1 VLGLTAL
8 AVLVRV
14 LIIAHSGG
22 GEDLRMYAYFS
33 RLPLHGINPFMP
45 PATGAFPAV
54 DSNNPPVEVALFTG
68 LLAIHD
74 SPTTLRV
81 LFVLA
86 DALTLILIGF
96 WFPRSRRWRL
106 GLILFY
112 GFNPL
117 VLVAFTAYAE
127 DKTLLW
133 LGICCW
139 LLALE
144 LGRDW
149 IAWTAAA
156 ALSAFKFL
164 GTFAAP
170 ALALWSWRRRG
181 RRGLIPVAAFI
192 LVFVL
197 SNLPWLPA
205 SLHAFSRRD
214 VRLGINP
221 PIHAS
226 ALLLLSRLGLYAP
239 IVAKLGFVISIL
251 AVLCLYAARRLDI
264 RDAVVLALFGGYFF
278 LPDDAFNRLLL
289 ISLPF
294 LLILELSR
302 RRWAVLWIVTC
313 VEAVAAV
320 LATQGIPHRLHAIA
334 GPLRDVFP
342 SESSVAHVLWMNLLP
357 ALVLG
362 WYVFDRAVRKRPGP
376 GPSGDQALV
385 NRRPATGDSSS
396 SSRAATASSAAI
408 RSGVI
413 AVASSFS
420 ASHRSA
426 SAAARSSRMTRLP
439 AA

>member
-1 VLGLTAL
+1 VVVGLTAL
-8 AVLVRV
+8 AMLVRV
-14 LIIAHSGG
+14 LIIAHTRG
-22 GEDLRMYAYFS
+22 GEDLRMYTYFS
-33 RLPLHGINPFMP
+33 RLPLHGINPFSP
-45 PATGAFPAV
+45 PAHGAFPAV
-54 DSNNPPVEVALFTG
+54 DSNNPPIEVALFTG

-81 LFVLA
+81 LFLLA
-86 DALTLILIGF
+86 DGLTLIVLGF
-96 WFPRSRRWRL
+96 CSARSRGWRF
-106 GLILFY
+106 GLMLFY
-112 GFNPL
+112 GFNPF

-144 LGRDW
+144 LGRNW
-149 IAWTAAA
+149 IAWSAAT

-170 ALALWSWRRRG
+170 ALALWSWRRRHV
-181 RRGLIPVAAFI
+181 RALIPVAAFI
-192 LVFVL
+192 VAFAL

-226 ALLLLSRLGLYAP
+226 PLLLLARLGLYAP
-239 IVAKLGFVISIL
+239 IEAKLGFIISIV

-264 RDAVVLALFGGYFF
+264 RDAVVLALFGGYAF

-294 LLILELSR
+294 LLILDLSW
-302 RRWAVLWIVTC
+302 RRWAIVWIVTC
-313 VEAVAAV
+313 VEALAAV

-334 GPLRDVFP
+334 GPLRTVFP
-342 SESSVAHVLWMNLLP
+342 PEATVAHVLWMNLLP
-357 ALVLG
+357 ALMLC
-362 WYVFDRAVRKRPGP
+362 WYVFDRAIGR
-376 GPSGDQALV
+376 
-385 NRRPATGDSSS
+385 
-396 SSRAATASSAAI
+396 RAARA
-408 RSGVI
+408 
-413 AVASSFS
+413 
-420 ASHRSA
+420 
-426 SAAARSSRMTRLP
+426 P
-439 AA
+439 AGADMSPALG